1 MICENNYKVILY
13 GYFIGRVKQGKFLVF
28 VFYEFLDIPESL
40 ASNFRICSFL
50 RKSWDE
56 RSSLE
61 LLPSEA
67 C

>member
-1 MICENNYKVILY
+1 MLF
-13 GYFIGRVKQGKFLVF
+13 GFFIGKEGQARQVSFAS
-28 VFYEFLDIPESL
+28 YEFLDIPESL

-50 RKSWDE
+50 LKSWDE

-61 LLPSEA
+61 LLPSDA